1 MEAQVPSPTD
11 QSQGTPTLPSAELNP
26 LLNPLLAE
34 NMGRWAEVYFTSPPE
49 KREQAVLELL
59 RELEAKKSGREIAP
73 ASQPDPL
80 PRKPVLEPPYSPSEQ
95 LPPQRLETENE
106 GIVRCEACGRDNPLS
121 HQFCGMC
128 GAPLKLD
135 GSDTQGSEEPR
146 MLETVAQEENPRS
159 QYEPSYN
166 YAPRNTNSLSL
177 FQSVGQRSYDDSS
190 DWDYE
195 PEPSRSYRIYIG
207 LALAVVILALGYIAW
222 RGAQASQTSQGPP
235 PSPPAA
241 SQDAEPSAAPPK
253 TTTEQPQTSPSTPNP
268 TAEAS
273 KEPLPKKQAEG
284 RAAPVSAQS
293 EPEENNVEARR
304 TIPAERTTEGDTQN
318 ERTPATASPADGSEE
333 LAVAQRYLS
342 GGGGQRR
349 DGAEAAKWLWKS
361 IAKHNGEA
369 TLLLADLYLKG
380 DGVSKNC
387 DQARVLLDSAA
398 RKGMTGAGERL
409 RNLQAFGCQ

>member
-1 MEAQVPSPTD
+1 LPSPSD
-11 QSQGTPTLPSAELNP
+11 QSQGAPTLPPAELNP
-26 LLNPLLAE
+26 LLNPILAE

-59 RELEAKKSGREIAP
+59 RELEAKKSGRDVAP
-73 ASQPDPL
+73 ATQPDPL
-80 PRKPVLEPPYSPSEQ
+80 PRKALWGPPRPSSAE
-95 LPPQRLETENE
+95 LPPQQLETQNE
-106 GIVRCEACGRDNPLS
+106 GIVHCEACGRDNPLS

-128 GAPLKLD
+128 GAQLKSG
-135 GSDTQGSEEPR
+135 GSDMQRNEEPPP
-146 MLETVAQEENPRS
+146 EENLRS
-159 QYEPSYN
+159 QYEPPYN
-166 YAPRNTNSLSL
+166 YAPDNKNSLSL
-177 FQSVGQRSYDDSS
+177 FQSVDSRSYDDSS
-190 DWDYE
+190 HWEYE
-195 PEPSRSYRIYIG
+195 PEPSRPYRIYIG

-235 PSPPAA
+235 PAPPAA
-241 SQDAEPSAAPPK
+241 SQDAEPAAAPPK
-253 TTTEQPQTSPSTPNP
+253 TAAEQPQTSPAAPNP
-268 TAEAS
+268 TADASKAQSPKEAS
-273 KEPLPKKQAEG
+273 PQKNAEG
-284 RAAPVSAQS
+284 PAAPGSAQAA
-293 EPEENNVEARR
+293 PAENNVEARR
-304 TIPAERTTEGDTQN
+304 STPAGRTTEGDTQN